1 MRLVK
6 TWVLA
11 LLACCIGVSQ
21 AAAYEAFGGP
31 TGVLRWEQGSTFDG
45 YTLIAPYYSTS
56 TYLIDM
62 EGNVAHAWK
71 SKYPPG
77 LHAVMLPDGNLLR
90 PMRLGS
96 QAKAKVGGPS
106 GGFQIIDWDG
116 NVVREFILNEP
127 DRITTHGVTPL
138 PNGNILC
145 IGREFKTMAEA
156 IAKGRDPQSLPKKG
170 VFGLDTGGI
179 YGFWSPFVIEVAP
192 DNSIVW
198 EYHKWD
204 NIGPGPGQFDINYMT
219 PEVTPLGA
227 ALNWSYFNGVDY
239 APVTD
244 RLIITDRQF
253 SEVYMIDKKTKNMV
267 WRWGNPST
275 WNNGRRPGFANNGD
289 QQLFGPHNPTFLPN
303 GHIQVHDNGWMRP
316 QGNYSRVVEIDPLTD
331 EVVWQFRADRP
342 MNYSTPYQGGAQRL
356 PNGNTLVTSAATGH
370 IFEVTGGQAPRVVWE
385 FIAPWMKDD
394 GPSPFLSDHQ
404 ANSWNFWVADGHM
417 ANSVHRAAR
426 YAKDFPG
433 FKGKKFTPEY
443 FAPGVP
449 KPYAVEP
456 WKSMAAEYS
465 TIMKAREAKAD
476 AQEKRQVRQY

>member
-1 MRLVK
+1 MRLIR
-6 TWVLA
+6 LA
-11 LLACCIGVSQ
+11 MLGLAACLAATGQ

-31 TGVLRWEQGSTFDG
+31 TGVLRWEREAAFDG
-45 YTLIAPYYSTS
+45 YTLIAPYFSTS

-62 EGNVAHAWK
+62 EGNVVHSWK
-71 SKYPPG
+71 SPYPPG
-77 LHAVMLPDGNLLR
+77 LHAVLLPDGTLLR
-90 PMRLGS
+90 PMRLGAR
-96 QAKAKVGGPS
+96 AKARVGGPS
-106 GGFQIIDWDG
+106 GGFQVLDWDG
-116 NVVREFILNEP
+116 GVVREFILNEP
-127 DRITTHGVTPL
+127 HRITTHGVTPL

-145 IGREFKTMAEA
+145 LGREFKTMAEA
-156 IAKGRDPQSLPKKG
+156 VAKGRAPESLPTKG
-170 VFGLDTGGI
+170 VFGLDVGGV

-204 NIGPGPGQFDINYMT
+204 HTGTGPDQFDINYMT

-239 APVTD
+239 DPTTD
-244 RLIITDRQF
+244 RVLITDRQF
-253 SEVYMIDKKTKNMV
+253 SEVYMIDKQTQKML
-267 WRWGNPST
+267 WRWGNPSA
-275 WNNGRRPGFANNGD
+275 WGNGRRPEFAHDGD

-316 QGNYSRVVEIDPLTD
+316 TGNYSRVVEIDPLTD
-331 EVVWQFRADRP
+331 EVVWEFRADRP

-370 IFEVTGGQAPRVVWE
+370 IFEVTGGPVPRVVWE

-394 GPSPFLSDHQ
+394 GASAFLSDHQ

-426 YAKDFPG
+426 YPRDFAG
-433 FKGKKFTPEY
+433 FQGKALTPVY
-443 FAPGVP
+443 FAPDVP
-449 KPYAVEP
+449 KPFTVEP
-456 WKSMAAEYS
+456 WKSMAGEYA
-465 TIMKAREAKAD
+465 TIMKARAAKAA
-476 AQEKRQVRQY
+476 AQTKRQVRQY